1 MVSNA
6 LPICSTINT
15 NTTLTTN
22 KPLLCVSLLVL
33 DCTSLDEPGYL
44 SRVCQGSSAFP
55 FRSDL
60 CLSADPVLNHILLLG
75 WWKEHQYNL
84 GPAEFPLVQLPL
96 SARRPLICS
105 AESRG
110 GGSAFYTHG
119 CRPAG
124 LSEILRLFL
133 LPSSISANLLLAS
146 LLGWPNQ
153 LN

>member
-110 GGSAFYTHG
+110 GGLHSTHMG
-119 CRPAG
+119 AG
-124 LSEILRLFL
+124 LLGFQKSFV
-133 LPSSISANLLLAS
+133 SSSSPHQFQQIYCLLACWV
-146 LLGWPNQ
+146 GQTN
-153 LN
+153 